1 MTMAETK
8 DLFVLAADR
17 DIEQTVLGLLPRT
30 HALQIRQ
37 VSAEV
42 KPFSRHDAGCRVEGV
57 SVLRSLAGQ
66 FRHAILIF
74 DFDGSG
80 ANVTSATE
88 LEQQLEAELRNAGWG
103 DNSAVIVIE
112 PEIEAWVWAESPHVA
127 TILGWSDV
135 QNLSGW
141 LQLEGFMKSSGA
153 KPEDPKNAMEAALKH
168 VRKKPSS
175 SIFKELAEK
184 VALKGCTDRS
194 FNKFVSTLQLWFPT
208 ET

>member
-1 MTMAETK
+1 MTMAAIK

-30 HALQIRQ
+30 PALQIRQ

-42 KPFSRHDAGCRVEGV
+42 KPFWRHDGGCRVEGV

-103 DNSAVIVIE
+103 DNAAVIVIE
-112 PEIEAWVWAESPHVA
+112 PEIEAWVWADSPHVA
-127 TILGWSDV
+127 TILGWSDDRA
-135 QNLSGW
+135 LSLW
-141 LQLEGFMKSSGA
+141 LRSVGFVKLNES
-153 KPEDPKNAMEAALKH
+153 KPDDPKRAMLAALRH
-168 VRKKPSS
+168 VKKKPSS

-184 VALKGCTDRS
+184 VAFKACTDRS
-194 FNKFVSTLQLWFPT
+194 FDKFVSTLRRWFPP